1 MDVDAPRNAGARRRV
16 SVFGSTGS
24 IGRNTVELLEARV
37 EEFQVEALT
46 AHSSVEL
53 LCEQAIR
60 LNARMAV
67 VGDEVLFPELK
78 ERLRNTGIACAAG
91 TSGLLEAAAR
101 PTDWTMAAIVGMDC
115 LKPALEIVAQGGC
128 VAMANKECLA
138 AAGKLF
144 MEAAQRSRAQLLPVD
159 SEHNAIFQL
168 LDPERA
174 EWIDHVTL
182 TASGGPF
189 RSHTLDELE
198 NVTPAQALRH
208 PTWSMGA
215 KISVD
220 SATLMNKGLELIEA
234 HWLFPIGHEKFR
246 VVLHPQSVVHAMVA
260 YVDGSVVAH
269 MSAPDMRIPIAHA
282 LAYPERMRTG
292 DSGFDLARIGSLD
305 FETACE
311 KRFPALRLA
320 RTALERDDGSAVVLN
335 AANEVAVSAFL
346 ESGLRFTDIIP
357 TIEGVLDNL
366 AATPGALKAPES
378 FDDIFELDQYARR
391 KALESISGRMG
402 RERTR
407 SPQNL
412 PRKAASGA
420 PNSRRR
426 ASKREK
432 IA

>member
-1 MDVDAPRNAGARRRV
+1 
-16 SVFGSTGS
+16 
-24 IGRNTVELLEARV
+24 
-37 EEFQVEALT
+37 
-46 AHSSVEL
+46 
-53 LCEQAIR
+53 
-60 LNARMAV
+60 
-67 VGDEVLFPELK
+67 
-78 ERLRNTGIACAAG
+78 
-91 TSGLLEAAAR
+91 
-101 PTDWTMAAIVGMDC
+101 
-115 LKPALEIVAQGGC
+115 
-128 VAMANKECLA
+128 MANKECLA

-144 MEAAQRSRAQLLPVD
+144 VEAAQRSQAQLLPVD

-174 EWIDHVTL
+174 EWVDHVTL

-335 AANEVAVSAFL
+335 AVNEVAVAAFL
-346 ESGLRFTDIIP
+346 ESRLPFTDILP
-357 TIEGVLDNL
+357 VIESVLDDM

-391 KALESISGRMG
+391 KALESIRERMG
-402 RERTR
+402 GGRDR

-412 PRKAASGA
+412 PRKASSSA
-420 PNSRRR
+420 PDSRRS